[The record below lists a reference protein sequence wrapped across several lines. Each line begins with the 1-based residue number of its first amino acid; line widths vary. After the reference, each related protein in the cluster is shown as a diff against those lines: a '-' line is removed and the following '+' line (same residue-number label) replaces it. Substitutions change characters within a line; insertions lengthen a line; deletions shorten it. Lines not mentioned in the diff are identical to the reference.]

1 MPEGGSVTGGAVG
14 GGSTAGGVEGKG
26 EGGGTIGGIGSGGG
40 PAGTSTLWKISD
52 DSEKDMSSD
61 YR

>member
-1 MPEGGSVTGGAVG
+1 MGGSLG

-26 EGGGTIGGIGSGGG
+26 EGGGAMGGIGSGGG

-52 DSEKDMSSD
+52 DSEKDMASD